1 MPLILR
7 YYLST
12 ISMLQRIIY
21 RQHDSRDK
29 VTATIDQQALKFLEE
44 LTNCF
49 GPSGFEREPA
59 RIVKNYVS
67 RFSDRVYSDKL
78 GSLMFEKK
86 GTADIPVV
94 LVPGHI
100 DEVGFIISSIH
111 KLGFLTFNPLGG
123 WFDQVLLG
131 QRVLVKTDKGVV
143 PGIIAAKPP
152 HLLPAEER
160 SKVVVKEKM
169 FIDIGAS
176 NEEEAKAM
184 GVRVGNPAIPDS
196 CFSTMQKRLFKDG
209 KKKGTDTIAIGKAFD
224 DRIGAWT
231 AAEVVRILAERK
243 ISHPNKVIGAA
254 TTQEEVGLR
263 GARTTAYVVK
273 PDVCITLEVD
283 IAGDVPGIE
292 ANEAASKMGYGP
304 TLTTFDSSM
313 IPNQGLV
320 ELVIKTAKQKRI
332 PIQLSQVKGG
342 TDAGVIHMANAGCPS
357 VVLGVPTRH
366 IHSHVG
372 LLSMEDAENCIKLVI
387 ELIRKL
393 DKKTVAGLTEV

>member
-1 MPLILR
+1 
-7 YYLST
+7 
-12 ISMLQRIIY
+12 
-21 RQHDSRDK
+21 

-67 RFSDRVYSDKL
+67 GFSDRVYSDKL

-263 GARTTAYVVK
+263 GARTTAYIVK